1 MSKADLT
8 KKAQEVAAM
17 FDGVAKNYDKAN
29 DLLSFGSARIWRK
42 HVAKLVNPQSG
53 QTILDLAAGT

>member
-1 MSKADLT
+1 VSKADLT

-29 DLLSFGSARIWRK
+29 DLLSFGSARIWRSQ
-42 HVAKLVNPQSG
+42 VAKLV
-53 QTILDLAAGT
+53 